1 MRNKKTK
8 TAPQISLRDTDNDA
22 AGKMRFPRDRFGNR
36 ADDWLTLG
44 DWLAAGEKFKSRSAN
59 QKRL

>member
-8 TAPQISLRDTDNDA
+8 TAPRFSLRDGGNNA
-22 AGKMRFPRDRFGNR
+22 LEKIRFSQDRFGNR
-36 ADDWLTLG
+36 ADDWLAMG

>member
-8 TAPQISLRDTDNDA
+8 TAPRISLRDSDNNA
-22 AGKMRFPRDRFGNR
+22 LEKIRFSPARFGNR
-36 ADDWLTLG
+36 ADDWLAMG
-44 DWLAAGEKFKSRSAN
+44 DWLAAGEKFNSRSAN